1 MFYIEKNDKPNFI
14 ERKLGILK
22 IMDNTIKLPI
32 AEELKEKQIEKLAI
46 RTNKMIERYSNSK
59 KVVISKELKEKQIYI
74 NYLNTYGI
82 EISDGKWLF
91 EYLLPDITQYIINK
105 KQLEKVR
112 NINTNKWFNRNRNRK
127 YKNISKKV

>member
-32 AEELKEKQIEKLAI
+32 TEEMKEKKIEKLAI
-46 RTNKMIERYSNSK
+46 RTNKMIERYSKSK

-112 NINTNKWFNRNRNRK
+112 NINTNK
-127 YKNISKKV
+127 